1 MRCAGVLHVIGSEN
15 SLGRPSLNSGQDSY
29 IHFTLTSLGEK
40 ARIHLFCS
48 PQSNWE
54 KISGFKT
61 VQKATKNHPVTF
73 ANNKLQIL
81 KEREAMECHDHL
93 QIERL
98 KRNKMKGNSQEEW
111 DKSPFLNEKL
121 IIWKAVTVKQ
131 GWTNMMNLYGR
142 KNITNDIY
150 NIHKNVYFWLYG
162 CAKE

>member
-1 MRCAGVLHVIGSEN
+1 
-15 SLGRPSLNSGQDSY
+15 
-29 IHFTLTSLGEK
+29 
-40 ARIHLFCS
+40 
-48 PQSNWE
+48 
-54 KISGFKT
+54 
-61 VQKATKNHPVTF
+61 
-73 ANNKLQIL
+73 
-81 KEREAMECHDHL
+81 MECHDHL